1 MENKEKGKYKN
12 SFKTLIRL
20 LSYFKGY
27 SFLLLIVI
35 ILVIYTSFAQIY
47 GTFMLKD
54 IIANGIEQRDFNYT
68 LIYTSIMAL
77 IYLLGALANLSY
89 TQIMVRL
96 SQRVIFK
103 IREDLIKKV
112 LSLPVSYFD
121 KKQVGEIMSY
131 FTNDVDSTI
140 NALNQ
145 SFANIIFSCCNIIG
159 TILCMFLI
167 NVYLSLIAT
176 GIIAIIVIFITVN
189 SKKCRKYYRKQQIDL
204 SILNGCIEE
213 DLRGIKVNKAFEHE
227 DESYKKFEYKNDEW
241 RKSTTSAF
249 FHTQLNV
256 PFIVSLSYL
265 NFAICSIVGVLF
277 LANGL
282 LPEGIA
288 ALSPFLIYVR
298 QSAQPFNFFT
308 LHFNT
313 ILNALAG
320 SERIFSFLDLEEEN
334 VKDKGHIKLV
344 KINDSYYWE
353 KSEND
358 HVPLLGNIVF
368 EHVKFGYEPNK
379 LILND
384 VSFYAKHGQ
393 KIAFVGSTGAGKT
406 TIISLITRF
415 YDIEE
420 GNITYDGINIF
431 DIKLESLRRATSMV
445 TQDTHLFND
454 TIYNNIRYPRM
465 HSTVEEVKKAAQIGG
480 AEHFISKL
488 KDNYETLIYDDG
500 INLSEGE
507 RQLLS
512 LARAAVSHPPL
523 LILDEATSN
532 IDTRTEK
539 IVEKSMDA
547 LMENRTVLVIA
558 HRLST
563 VRNANAILVLDH
575 GKIIE
580 RGDHDQLLALKGR
593 YYSLYNGSIELE

>member
-1 MENKEKGKYKN
+1 MEKRKVNYKN
-12 SFKTLIRL
+12 NFKTLWRL

-27 SFLLLIVI
+27 RFLLVIVI
-35 ILVIYTSFAQIY
+35 VLVIYTSFAQIY

-54 IIANGIEQRDFNYT
+54 IIGNGIEAKDFNYT
-68 LIYTSIMAL
+68 LTYTSIMAL

-96 SQRVIFK
+96 SQKVIFK

-112 LSLPVSYFD
+112 LALPISYFD
-121 KKQVGEIMSY
+121 KKQAGEIMSY

-145 SFANIIFSCCNIIG
+145 SFANIIFSICNIIG
-159 TILCMFLI
+159 TLLCMYLI

-176 GIIAIIVIFITVN
+176 AIIATIIIFITIN
-189 SKKCRKYYRKQQIDL
+189 SKKCRKYYRKQQESL

-227 DESYKKFEYKNDEW
+227 DESYKVFDYKNNEW
-241 RKSTTSAF
+241 RKSSTSAF

-265 NFAICSIVGVLF
+265 NFAICSIVGIIF
-277 LANGL
+277 LTNGL
-282 LPEGIA
+282 LAEGIA

-320 SERIFSFLDLEEEN
+320 SERIFEFLDIDEEKI
-334 VKDKGHIKLV
+334 KDKGYIKLV
-344 KINDSYYWE
+344 KINNSYFWQLD
-353 KSEND
+353 ENN
-358 HVPLLGNIVF
+358 HIPLKGDIVF
-368 EHVKFGYEPNK
+368 EHVKFGYDPNK
-379 LILND
+379 LVLND
-384 VSFYAKHGQ
+384 VSFYANQGE

-406 TIISLITRF
+406 TIISLINRF
-415 YDIEE
+415 YDINE
-420 GNITYDGINIF
+420 GIITYDGLNIF
-431 DIKLESLRRATSMV
+431 DIKLESLRRAISLV
-445 TQDTHLFND
+445 TQETHLFND
-454 TIYNNIRYPRM
+454 TILNNIRYPRR
-465 HSTVEEVKKAAQIGG
+465 HSTVLEVKKAAEIGG
-480 AEHFISKL
+480 ADHFINKL
-488 KDNYETLIYDDG
+488 KDNYETIIYDDG

-512 LARAAVSHPPL
+512 LARVAISHPPL

-539 IVEKSMDA
+539 IVEKSMDK

-563 VRNANAILVLDH
+563 VRNATAILVLDH

-580 RGDHDQLLALKGR
+580 RGNHQQLLSLKGR
-593 YYSLYNGSIELE
+593 YYSLYNGTIELE

>member
-1 MENKEKGKYKN
+1 MEKRKVNYKN
-12 SFKTLIRL
+12 NFKTLWRL

-27 SFLLLIVI
+27 RFLLAIVI
-35 ILVIYTSFAQIY
+35 VLVIYTSFAQIY

-54 IIANGIEQRDFNYT
+54 IIGNGIEAKDFNYT
-68 LIYTSIMAL
+68 LTYTSIMAL

-112 LSLPVSYFD
+112 LALPISYFD

-145 SFANIIFSCCNIIG
+145 SFANIIFSICNIIG
-159 TILCMFLI
+159 TLLCMYLI

-176 GIIAIIVIFITVN
+176 AIIATIIIFITIN
-189 SKKCRKYYRKQQIDL
+189 SKKCRKYYRKQQESL

-227 DESYKKFEYKNDEW
+227 DESYKVFDYKNNEW
-241 RKSTTSAF
+241 RKSSTSAF

-265 NFAICSIVGVLF
+265 NFAICSIIGIIF
-277 LANGL
+277 LTNGL
-282 LPEGIA
+282 LAEGIA

-308 LHFNT
+308 LHLNT

-320 SERIFSFLDLEEEN
+320 SERIFEFLDIDEEKI
-334 VKDKGHIKLV
+334 KDKGYIKLV
-344 KINDSYYWE
+344 KINNSYFWQLD
-353 KSEND
+353 ENN
-358 HVPLLGNIVF
+358 HIPLKGDIVF
-368 EHVKFGYEPNK
+368 EHVKFGYDPNK
-379 LILND
+379 LVLND
-384 VSFYAKHGQ
+384 VSFCANQGE

-406 TIISLITRF
+406 TIISLINRF
-415 YDIEE
+415 YDINE
-420 GNITYDGINIF
+420 GIITYDGLNIF
-431 DIKLESLRRATSMV
+431 DIKLESLRRAISLV
-445 TQDTHLFND
+445 TQETHLFND
-454 TIYNNIRYPRM
+454 TILNNIRYPRR
-465 HSTVEEVKKAAQIGG
+465 HSTVLEIKKAAEIGG
-480 AEHFISKL
+480 ADHFINKL
-488 KDNYETLIYDDG
+488 KDNYETIIYDDG

-512 LARAAVSHPPL
+512 LARVAISHPPL

-539 IVEKSMDA
+539 IVEKSMDK

-563 VRNANAILVLDH
+563 VRNATAILVLDH

-580 RGDHDQLLALKGR
+580 RGNHQQLLSLKGR
-593 YYSLYNGSIELE
+593 YYSLYNGTIELE

>member
-1 MENKEKGKYKN
+1 MEKRKVNYKN
-12 SFKTLIRL
+12 NFKTLWRL

-27 SFLLLIVI
+27 RFLLVIVI
-35 ILVIYTSFAQIY
+35 VLVIYTSFAQIY

-54 IIANGIEQRDFNYT
+54 IIGNGIEAKDFNYT
-68 LIYTSIMAL
+68 LTYTSIMAL

-112 LSLPVSYFD
+112 LALPISYFD

-145 SFANIIFSCCNIIG
+145 SFANIIFSICNIIG
-159 TILCMFLI
+159 TLLCMYLI

-176 GIIAIIVIFITVN
+176 AIIATIIIFITIN
-189 SKKCRKYYRKQQIDL
+189 SKKCRKYYRKQQESL

-227 DESYKKFEYKNDEW
+227 DESYKVFDYKNNEW
-241 RKSTTSAF
+241 RKSSTSAF

-265 NFAICSIVGVLF
+265 NFAICSIIGIIF
-277 LANGL
+277 LTNGL
-282 LPEGIA
+282 LAEGIA

-308 LHFNT
+308 LHLNT

-320 SERIFSFLDLEEEN
+320 SERIFEFLDIDEEKI
-334 VKDKGHIKLV
+334 KDKGYIKLV
-344 KINDSYYWE
+344 KINNSYFWQLD
-353 KSEND
+353 ENN
-358 HVPLLGNIVF
+358 HIPLKGDIVF
-368 EHVKFGYEPNK
+368 EHVKFGYDPNK
-379 LILND
+379 LVLND
-384 VSFYAKHGQ
+384 VSFYANQGE

-406 TIISLITRF
+406 TIISLINRF
-415 YDIEE
+415 YDINE
-420 GNITYDGINIF
+420 GIITYDGLNIF
-431 DIKLESLRRATSMV
+431 DIKLESLRRAISLV
-445 TQDTHLFND
+445 TQETHLFND
-454 TIYNNIRYPRM
+454 TILNNIRYPRR
-465 HSTVEEVKKAAQIGG
+465 HSTVLEVKKAAEIGG
-480 AEHFISKL
+480 ADHFINKL
-488 KDNYETLIYDDG
+488 KDNYETIIYDDG

-512 LARAAVSHPPL
+512 LARVAISHPPL

-539 IVEKSMDA
+539 IVEKSMDK

-563 VRNANAILVLDH
+563 VRNATAILVLDH

-580 RGDHDQLLALKGR
+580 RGNHQQLLSLKGR
-593 YYSLYNGSIELE
+593 YYSLYNGTIELE

>member
-1 MENKEKGKYKN
+1 MEKRKVNYKN
-12 SFKTLIRL
+12 NFKTLWRL

-27 SFLLLIVI
+27 RFLLAIVI
-35 ILVIYTSFAQIY
+35 VLVIYTSFAQIY

-54 IIANGIEQRDFNYT
+54 IIGNGIEAKDFNYT
-68 LIYTSIMAL
+68 LTYTSIMAL

-112 LSLPVSYFD
+112 LSLPISYFD

-145 SFANIIFSCCNIIG
+145 SFANIIFSICNIIG
-159 TILCMFLI
+159 TLLCMYLI

-176 GIIAIIVIFITVN
+176 TIIATIVIFITIN
-189 SKKCRKYYRKQQIDL
+189 SKKCRKYYRKQQESL

-227 DESYKKFEYKNDEW
+227 DESYKVFDYKNNEW
-241 RKSTTSAF
+241 RKSSTSAF

-265 NFAICSIVGVLF
+265 NFAICSIVGIIF

-282 LPEGIA
+282 LVEGIA

-320 SERIFSFLDLEEEN
+320 SERIFEFLDIDEEKI
-334 VKDKGHIKLV
+334 KDKGYIKLV
-344 KINDSYYWE
+344 KINNSYFWQLD
-353 KSEND
+353 ENN
-358 HVPLLGNIVF
+358 HIPLKGDIVF
-368 EHVKFGYEPNK
+368 EHVKFGYDPNK
-379 LILND
+379 LVLND
-384 VSFYAKHGQ
+384 VSFYANQGE

-406 TIISLITRF
+406 TIISLINRF
-415 YDIEE
+415 YDINE
-420 GNITYDGINIF
+420 GIITYDGLNIF
-431 DIKLESLRRATSMV
+431 DIKLESLRRAISLV
-445 TQDTHLFND
+445 TQETHLFND
-454 TIYNNIRYPRM
+454 TILNNIRYPRR
-465 HSTVEEVKKAAQIGG
+465 HSTVLEVKKAVEIGG
-480 AEHFISKL
+480 ADHFINKL
-488 KDNYETLIYDDG
+488 KDNYETIIYDDG

-512 LARAAVSHPPL
+512 LARAAISHPPL

-539 IVEKSMDA
+539 IVEKSMDK

-563 VRNANAILVLDH
+563 VRNATAILVLDH

-580 RGDHDQLLALKGR
+580 RGNHEQLLSLKGR
-593 YYSLYNGSIELE
+593 YYSLYNGTIELE